1 MTEFKP
7 KVVPLNS
14 MILDDEGNHA
24 EEIEEELFCHKRMC
38 YILNYNSRKWRLN
51 HIVMELENAM
61 YLRAYQMK
69 NDGTLEYFFENNDSS
84 RSLVVFFGE
93 LPTTSRRKEILMKK
107 INSILNTL
115 EEREKVLFLLPGRS
129 IFPSTLKK
137 SLKEIVSDIDF
148 ISNFTDNIFT
158 ELSIYAER
166 FNDFIRGNECA
177 DDDYYDEE
185 SEIDITNY
193 VLVPDGFYNYA
204 LDFAINIG
212 AKLRDELEEN
222 QKTID
227 KLTDERDQLLEKI
240 KELEGKLS
248 KTPDVE
254 NSKADSKETEK
265 ELYRWTDEEDKQLWN
280 QYQEYGE
287 KAFEDF
293 ENIGVDE
300 CKNRYY
306 FLKSMVDNGDGDLW
320 IK

>member
-1 MTEFKP
+1 MIEFKP
-7 KVVPLNS
+7 KVIPLES
-14 MILDDEGNHA
+14 MKIDDSDNNMK
-24 EEIEEELFCHKRMC
+24 EIETGIYYNKRFC
-38 YILNYNSRKWRLN
+38 YILNWNYIIDRYVSLIAADLGDLYRLRGYK
-51 HIVMELENAM
+51 I
-61 YLRAYQMK
+61 K
-69 NDGTLEYFFENNDSS
+69 SDGTITEEFNCDVQSCL
-84 RSLVVFFGE
+84 LVMFYGE
-93 LPTTSRRKEILMKK
+93 LPTTSRRKGILKKK
-107 INSILNTL
+107 IDTILKSLTNDETI
-115 EEREKVLFLLPGRS
+115 LFLLAGRRILPTS
-129 IFPSTLKK
+129 LQS
-137 SLKEIVSDIDF
+137 SLKDLLSDINF
-148 ISNFTDNIFT
+148 ISNFTDEIHT
-158 ELSIYAER
+158 PLSVL
-166 FNDFIRGNECA
+166 
-177 DDDYYDEE
+177 DYYYNDYIMASEDGEEYDEDA
-185 SEIDITNY
+185 EIKVSNY

-212 AKLRDELEEN
+212 SKLRDDLEEN

-240 KELEGKLS
+240 EELEGKLS

-265 ELYRWTDEEDKQLWN
+265 ELYLWTDEDDKQLWN
-280 QYQEYGE
+280 RYQECGE

>member
-1 MTEFKP
+1 MSLAIAEIFSNPTF
-7 KVVPLNS
+7 VV
-14 MILDDEGNHA
+14 
-24 EEIEEELFCHKRMC
+24 
-38 YILNYNSRKWRLN
+38 
-51 HIVMELENAM
+51 
-61 YLRAYQMK
+61 
-69 NDGTLEYFFENNDSS
+69 
-84 RSLVVFFGE
+84 
-93 LPTTSRRKEILMKK
+93 
-107 INSILNTL
+107 
-115 EEREKVLFLLPGRS
+115 
-129 IFPSTLKK
+129 
-137 SLKEIVSDIDF
+137 
-148 ISNFTDNIFT
+148 
-158 ELSIYAER
+158 
-166 FNDFIRGNECA
+166 NDFIRVNDCA

-212 AKLRDELEEN
+212 AKLRDDLEEN

-240 KELEGKLS
+240 EELEGKLS

-254 NSKADSKETEK
+254 NSKETEK
-265 ELYRWTDEEDKQLWN
+265 ELYLWTDEDDKQLWN
-280 QYQEYGE
+280 RYQECGE